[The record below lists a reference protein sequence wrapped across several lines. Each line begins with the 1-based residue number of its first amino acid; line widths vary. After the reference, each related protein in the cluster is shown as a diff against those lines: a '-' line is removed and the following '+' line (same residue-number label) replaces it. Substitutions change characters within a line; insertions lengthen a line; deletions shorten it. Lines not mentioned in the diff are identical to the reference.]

1 MGNAAEACEQACQA
15 AGRAG
20 ITSFKIK
27 VGDDLR
33 GGVARIAAVRKA
45 VGEDV
50 TFT

>member
-1 MGNAAEACEQACQA
+1 MPPRLVNKRVRRPAEPA
-15 AGRAG
+15 
-20 ITSFKIK
+20 SHHFKIK